1 MSTKTPSEFRP
12 SIVRV
17 PEGGDLTRNSVALEM
32 TVSPLADHVRF
43 DPTATKR
50 SDPCG
55 IVVVIENGALGVG
68 IGAGVDREDE
78 VVVQEPVFV
87 ELSQEETELSHCE
100 EFDSQG
106 GVAGSSHD
114 GEIGTLHGVIGELSA
129 CDSFSWHFTIECSIY
144 FHVPIGRIPRIN
156 VS

>member
-55 IVVVIENGALGVG
+55 IVVVIEKAALGVG

-78 VVVQEPVFV
+78 VAVPDPV
-87 ELSQEETELSHCE
+87 S
-100 EFDSQG
+100 DPQG
-106 GVAGSSHD
+106 G
-114 GEIGTLHGVIGELSA
+114 EIDALHGVIGDDVGGLSD

-156 VS
+156 IS